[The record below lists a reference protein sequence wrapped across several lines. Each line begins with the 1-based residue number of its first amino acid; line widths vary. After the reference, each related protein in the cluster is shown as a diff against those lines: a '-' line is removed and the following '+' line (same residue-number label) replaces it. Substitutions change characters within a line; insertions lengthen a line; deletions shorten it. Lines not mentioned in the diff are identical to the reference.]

1 MFLLWLYSGAS
12 RAEAIYVFCMCILY
26 FRFRR
31 ALRPESSAWRI
42 FLIATRQCDACWQYP
57 QKKRLDGND
66 IVAASFQNS
75 KQVRLCS
82 SMNVLVWLEAFRRVT
97 NAGT

>member
-26 FRFRR
+26 FRSRR

-42 FLIATRQCDACWQYP
+42 FLMATRQCDACWQYP
-57 QKKRLDGND
+57 LNKLLDGND
-66 IVAASFQNS
+66 IVAARLQIS

-82 SMNVLVWLEAFRRVT
+82 SMNMPVWLEPFRPVT
-97 NAGT
+97 HAVT